1 MMSKLSTKLSIL
13 LSVVTGLVIV
23 GLQFFWAKPALSTI
37 PDSAAFNLPS
47 IVATAAAPPSL
58 VPAVLGGKPVYVL
71 YMTRSSDRVLVRCY
85 PGYQPSI
92 KIQSMGG
99 ANAAKE
105 GVMTCNSPA

>member
-1 MMSKLSTKLSIL
+1 MSKLSIKLSVL
-13 LSVVTGLVIV
+13 LSIITGLVIIC
-23 GLQFFWAKPALSTI
+23 LQFFGTKPALSSMAGSSINSPT
-37 PDSAAFNLPS
+37 
-47 IVATAAAPPSL
+47 IVATAAVAPTL
-58 VPAVLGGKPVYVL
+58 GTATLGGKPVYVL
-71 YMTRSSDRVLVRCY
+71 TMTRAGDRVLVRCY

>member
-1 MMSKLSTKLSIL
+1 MRLSNIL
-13 LSVVTGLVIV
+13 WRL
-23 GLQFFWAKPALSTI
+23 
-37 PDSAAFNLPS
+37 DAFTLLGT
-47 IVATAAAPPSL
+47 AT
-58 VPAVLGGKPVYVL
+58 LGGKSVYVL
-71 YMTRSSDRVLVRCY
+71 TMTRAGDRVLVRCY